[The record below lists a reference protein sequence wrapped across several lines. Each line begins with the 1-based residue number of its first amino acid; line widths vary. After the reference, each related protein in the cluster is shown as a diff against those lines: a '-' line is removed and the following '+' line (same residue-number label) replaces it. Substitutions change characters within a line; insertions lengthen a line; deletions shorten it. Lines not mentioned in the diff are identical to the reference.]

1 MQQGVKFQGARAS
14 NSTLCLCVGVGRS
27 ETGVCRSE
35 TTPSQT
41 CGPAR
46 IPLHTGSSSVRPSG
60 GERSAK
66 HRPSSGASALKNSV
80 VTTRLHT
87 RLRSGLDRVSP
98 AGRIQGRDPGEP
110 KTQRFMRR
118 GRCGNSKVFGFS
130 TGLSLWLRHGGGWG
144 GRVNSKRFGTEI
156 SSARE
161 RVYQQRNR
169 RLKWP
174 TFRVSAFRPQRLR
187 GRFGPGGRLG
197 GLEQSSERA
206 AQLQRLRG
214 CKGVEV
220 DR

>member
-27 ETGVCRSE
+27 ETVVCRSE

-118 GRCGNSKVFGFS
+118 GAVWEFQ
-130 TGLSLWLRHGGGWG
+130 GLRIFNGAELVASARWRL
-144 GRVNSKRFGTEI
+144 GRPGKFQTVWHRNFVSKRASLPATQ
-156 SSARE
+156 SS
-161 RVYQQRNR
+161 
-169 RLKWP
+169 
-174 TFRVSAFRPQRLR
+174 PQMANLSRLR
-187 GRFGPGGRLG
+187 ASAPKTSRPLWPKRPPWWAGAKQRASRPASETPRLQGR
-197 GLEQSSERA
+197 QS
-206 AQLQRLRG
+206 
-214 CKGVEV
+214 
-220 DR
+220 